1 MIVYSQAKINALFKA
16 SDLLNTIRDENEI
29 YFSIPFMAFRNAISN
44 LKVLEKYNTIYQRQT
59 EVCEA
64 FDKSLEKIIES
75 ITLLLQDHKCISS
88 EITAHFMLI
97 KTYFN

>member
-1 MIVYSQAKINALFKA
+1 MIVYSQSKINALFKA
-16 SDLLNTIRDENEI
+16 SDLLNTIRDENEL

-59 EVCEA
+59 EVCAE

-75 ITLLLQDHKCISS
+75 ITLLLQDREFPS